1 MTVAPSP
8 ALPKPFLRLPLAHRG
23 LHDRTRGVIE
33 NSRAAFRAAIAAGY
47 GIELDVQRSGDGE
60 AMVFHDHEMP
70 RLTDRPG
77 LIHDYGAATLATI
90 PLLDAADGETIPTF
104 AEVLALV
111 AGRVPLLVEVKD
123 QDGALGPDVGLLE
136 ARVGALLA
144 GYGGP
149 VAVMSFNPHS
159 IAAFGRALP
168 GCPRGLTSCDYDD
181 PDLSLPDYRRAELT
195 ANLANLGTSGAAFV
209 SHDRRD
215 LESPL
220 IAELKAQRL
229 PILTWTVRSPE
240 QEAEARRVA
249 DNITFEGYL
258 AAL

>member
-1 MTVAPSP
+1 MSRSP
-8 ALPKPFLRLPLAHRG
+8 ALPEAFLAQPLAHRG
-23 LHDRTRGVIE
+23 LHDRAAGVIE
-33 NSRAAFRAAIAAGY
+33 NSRAAFRAAIAKGY

-77 LIHDYGAATLATI
+77 LVHDYDAATLATI

-111 AGRVPLLVEVKD
+111 AGRVPLLVEIKD
-123 QDGALGPDVGLLE
+123 QDGALGPDVGGLE
-136 ARVGALLA
+136 ARVAALLA

-159 IAAFGRALP
+159 VAAMGRALP

-181 PDLSLPDYRRAELT
+181 PDLSVPDYRRAELV
-195 ANLANLGTSGAAFV
+195 ANLADFGASGGAFI
-209 SHDRRD
+209 SHDRHD
-215 LESPL
+215 LANPL
-220 IAELKAQRL
+220 VAKLKAGGL
-229 PILTWTVRSPE
+229 PVLTWTVRSAA
-240 QEAEARRVA
+240 QEAEARAIA

-258 AAL
+258 APL

>member
-1 MTVAPSP
+1 MTPSP
-8 ALPKPFLRLPLAHRG
+8 ALPEAFLCQPIAHRG
-23 LHDRTRGVIE
+23 LHDRAAGVIE

-47 GIELDVQRSGDGE
+47 GIELDVQRSSDGE

-77 LIHDYGAATLATI
+77 LVHDYDAASLAAI
-90 PLLDAADGETIPTF
+90 PLLGAADGETIPTF

-123 QDGALGPDVGLLE
+123 QDGALGPDVGPLE
-136 ARVGALLA
+136 ARVAALLA
-144 GYGGP
+144 GYRGP

-159 IAAFGRALP
+159 VAAFGRALP

-181 PDLSLPDYRRAELT
+181 PDLSVPDYRRAELV
-195 ANLANLGTSGAAFV
+195 ANLADLPASGAAFI
-209 SHDRRD
+209 SHDRTD
-215 LESPL
+215 LASPL
-220 IAELKAQRL
+220 VARVKALGL
-229 PILTWTVRSPE
+229 PVLTWTVRSAA
-240 QEAEARRVA
+240 QEAEAREVA

-258 AAL
+258 APL

>member
-1 MTVAPSP
+1 MTPSP
-8 ALPKPFLRLPLAHRG
+8 ALPTPFLRQPLAHRG
-23 LHDRTRGVIE
+23 LHDRARGVIE
-33 NSRAAFRAAIAAGY
+33 NSRAAFRAAIARGY

-77 LIHDYGAATLATI
+77 LVHDYDAATLGAM
-90 PLLDAADGETIPTF
+90 PLTGAAAGETIPTF

-111 AGRVPLLVEVKD
+111 GGRVPLLVEIKD
-123 QDGALGPDVGLLE
+123 QDGALGPDVGPLE
-136 ARVGALLA
+136 ARVATLLA

-159 IAAFGRALP
+159 VAAFGAALP
-168 GCPRGLTSCDYDD
+168 DCPRGLTSCDYDD
-181 PDLSLPDYRRAELT
+181 PDLSVPDYRRAELM
-195 ANLANLGTSGAAFV
+195 ANLANLGMSGVAFA
-209 SHDRRD
+209 SHDRQD
-215 LESPL
+215 LASPL
-220 IAELKAQRL
+220 VTNVKAQGL
-229 PILTWTVRSPE
+229 PVLTWTVRSPE
-240 QEAEARRVA
+240 QEAEARKVA